1 LKQAATAAGDG
12 VIAALM
18 AKEFLKRQRTAESS
32 AP

>member
-18 AKEFLKRQRTAESS
+18 AKEFLRRQRTG
-32 AP
+32 APAAP